1 VPVSVDVSLGRQS
14 KVKLAR
20 AVLLYQ
26 EGRHQGDAFATVHE
40 VMGVDDGR
48 PALAPGQLLTV
59 EGLREIH
66 KALYRVQRLEVLPPH
81 VLAASPERLVWFEPA
96 RNRVMFYSAGDTYL
110 DALSGQSFPQP
121 PLLFIAGE
129 RSLKVLALGENERPT
144 GSSPVYTAPYYNT
157 DHRGVC
163 LGSMRNRELFGR
175 ALPLRFHPRHLR
187 TLAQGLGR
195 IARRVLDT
203 RPAARGVSYAAPRTA
218 APDRRGRNQHLKG
231 DHYADAHAP

>member
-1 VPVSVDVSLGRQS
+1 MPVSVDISLCRQT
-14 KVKLAR
+14 KVKLAK

-40 VMGVDDGR
+40 VTGVEEGQ
-48 PALAPGQLLTV
+48 PALSSGQLLTV

-66 KALYRVQRLEVLPPH
+66 RALYRVQRLEVLPQQ

-96 RNRVMFYSAGDTYL
+96 RSRVMFFTTADDYL
-110 DALSGQSFPQP
+110 NGLSGQSFPQP

-129 RSLKVLALGENERPT
+129 RSLKMFALEENERPT

-163 LGSMRNRELFGR
+163 LGSMPLPI
-175 ALPLRFHPRHLR
+175 ALSVHDTDSYSDAFFHSAFTHGSSERLLKGWGGSYGEFWEHAR
-187 TLAQGLGR
+187 QQGGFP
-195 IARRVLDT
+195 T
-203 RPAARGVSYAAPRTA
+203 
-218 APDRRGRNQHLKG
+218 QHLVPQHKTVE
-231 DHYADAHAP
+231 DVINT

>member
-66 KALYRVQRLEVLPPH
+66 KALYRVQRLEVLPQH

-163 LGSMRNRELFGR
+163 LGSMPLPT
-175 ALPLRFHPRHLR
+175 ALSVHETESYSDAFFHSAFTHGTSERLLRGWGGSHGEFWTHARQ
-187 TLAQGLGR
+187 QG
-195 IARRVLDT
+195 AF
-203 RPAARGVSYAAPRTA
+203 PM
-218 APDRRGRNQHLKG
+218 QHLVPQHQTVE
-231 DHYADAHAP
+231 DVINT